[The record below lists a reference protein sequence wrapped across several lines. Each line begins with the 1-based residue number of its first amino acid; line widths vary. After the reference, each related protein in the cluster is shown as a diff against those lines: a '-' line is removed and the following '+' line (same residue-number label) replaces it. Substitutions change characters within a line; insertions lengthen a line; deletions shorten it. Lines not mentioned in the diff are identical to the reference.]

1 MKILSKASIVFLLF
15 FLTIKITAQNKSAE
29 ESKPDSLK
37 NVPLIGLSFRSI
49 GPALTGGRVVALA
62 VNPFDHNEYFVG
74 AGHGSLWKTVN
85 NGITFTPVFD
95 HEKAYAIGAVSID
108 PTNPNVV
115 WVGTGENDNQNNVI
129 YGDGVYKSEDGGK
142 TWKDMGI
149 KNSEQI
155 GGIVIDPKDP
165 NTVYVATYG
174 SLRKAGGD
182 RGIFK
187 TTDGGK
193 TWKNVL
199 FISKYTGCYEI
210 HVDPRYD
217 NLLYAVA
224 HQRMRK
230 LYTGVSGGP
239 ESGIYRSTDSG
250 TTWNKM
256 TQGLPSGDVGRIGLA
271 ISPVNPD
278 VLFAIVEAEK
288 DGGVYK
294 STDRGVSWTK
304 ESSYVSAYPFYFQK
318 LFCDTK
324 DVDRIYSM
332 DVFMKVSIDGG
343 KTWKNLG
350 EENKHVDNH
359 VLWIDPTN
367 NKHMIDGCDGGV
379 YDTYDQGK
387 NWAFKSNIPI
397 AEIYKVTTDNDTP
410 FYNVYGG
417 SQDNSSF
424 CGPSRTINTSGIT
437 NQDWFFTDGGDG
449 FQTQVDWK
457 NPNIIYSQSQFGGL
471 VRFDKKSGE
480 MLYIKPYDFSSDTSY
495 RFDWDAALLISKFD
509 NKRLYFG
516 GNKLF
521 RTDDRGDSWEVIS
534 PDLTRG
540 VPKEMQKLMD
550 HSWSVDDL
558 AHKSPMAQISTIA
571 ESPLDENLLFVGSG
585 DGLIHVTTD
594 GGKTWIKSST
604 AGLPEYARISQISA
618 SYFNRKVAYAACQNL
633 VDGDYKPY
641 LYKTTNGGDSW
652 FLHNG
657 NLPDTGSTYSIVQDD
672 VDKDLLFV
680 GTQFGVYFS
689 ADDGNEWIQLKNG
702 IPTEC
707 ITDMTIQRRE
717 HDLVASTFGRGI
729 YILDDYTPLRYLN
742 EDLTKEAAIFPIKDA
757 LMYIEANPFVLKG
770 VGFQGASFFSA
781 PNPPFGAVFT
791 YYLKNDIK
799 SLKEQRRDKEKKEQK
814 KGEDIK
820 YPSYQRLLSEK
831 EEPESYLLFTI
842 TDEQGNVI
850 RKLKTEAHKG
860 VNRIVWDFRYAPFNP
875 VSLKEPESNAE
886 HEFSQPDLGY
896 MVVPGKY
903 KVSLSKYEDG
913 KFTELVKPQ
922 EFTCKQLHNAT
933 LPAEDKFALDK
944 FNKKVADLTRAV
956 SGADAYRKYLDDK
969 IDYLEKAVI
978 EGADVPDSAYNTI
991 ISIKQE
997 LDAFNRKLN
1006 GNPLRTPYE
1015 GAAPTSLKDR
1025 IDLITSSLWTTTSA
1039 PTTTY
1044 IKSYDFAANQFGGLL
1059 NKLKSID
1066 DQVKAVESRLE
1077 KYGAP
1082 YTPGRFPVWE
1092 KDVQ

>member
-1 MKILSKASIVFLLF
+1 MKKMLKFHFIFFLI
-15 FLTIKITAQNKSAE
+15 FLTIKINAADSAADKSGT
-29 ESKPDSLK
+29 DSLK
-37 NVPLIGLSFRSI
+37 NIPLTGLKFRSI
-49 GPALTGGRVVALA
+49 GPAITGGRVVAIA
-62 VNPFDHNEYFVG
+62 VNPFNHSEYFVG
-74 AGHGSLWKTVN
+74 SGHGSLWKTAD
-85 NGITFTPVFD
+85 NGITFTPIFN
-95 HEKAYAIGAVSID
+95 HEGAYAIGAIAID

-115 WVGTGENDNQNNVI
+115 WVGTGENDNQDNVI
-129 YGDGVYKSEDGGK
+129 YGDGVYKSEDGGQ

-155 GGIVIDPKDP
+155 GGIVVDPKNP
-165 NTVYVATYG
+165 NTVYVAAYG

-210 HVDPRYD
+210 HMDPRYD

-239 ESGIYRSTDSG
+239 ESGIYRSTDAG
-250 TTWNKM
+250 TTWEKM
-256 TQGLPSGDVGRIGLA
+256 KQGLPTGNVGRIGMA

-278 VLFAIVEAEK
+278 VLFAIIEAEK
-288 DGGVYK
+288 NGGVYK

-304 ESSYVSAYPFYFQK
+304 ESSYVSTYPFYFQK

-324 DVDRIYSM
+324 DINRLYSM

-343 KTWKNLG
+343 KTWKKLG
-350 EENKHVDNH
+350 EKDKHVDNH
-359 VLWIDPTN
+359 VLWIDPSDN
-367 NKHMIDGCDGGV
+367 QHMIDGCDGGV
-379 YDTYDQGK
+379 YVTYDQGK
-387 NWAFKSNIPI
+387 HWGFKSNIPI

-410 FYNVYGG
+410 FYNVYAG
-417 SQDNSSF
+417 SQDNNSF
-424 CGPSRTINTSGIT
+424 GGPSRTISTSGIT
-437 NQDWFFTDGGDG
+437 NRDWFFTTSGDG

-457 NPNIIYSQSQFGGL
+457 NPNIIYAESQYAGL
-471 VRFDKKSGE
+471 VRYDKKSGE
-480 MLYIKPYDFSSDTSY
+480 QLYIRPYEFNTDTAY

-509 NKRLYFG
+509 NKRLYLG

-521 RTDDRGDSWEVIS
+521 RTDDRGDSWRVIS

-540 VPKEMQKLMD
+540 VPKEMQNLMD
-550 HSWSVDDL
+550 RSWSVDDL
-558 AHKSPMAQISTIA
+558 ARKGTMAQISTIA

-604 AGLPEYARISQISA
+604 PGLPKYARISQIIGSH
-618 SYFNRKVAYAACQNL
+618 FDKKIAYAACQNF

-641 LYKTTNGGDSW
+641 LFKTTDGGHSW
-652 FLHNG
+652 FLFNG
-657 NLPDTGSTYSIVQDD
+657 NLPDKGSTYTIAQDD
-672 VDKDLLFV
+672 VDKDLLFI
-680 GTQFGVYFS
+680 GTQFGVYFTV
-689 ADDGNEWIQLKNG
+689 DGGKEWIQLKNG

-707 ITDMTIQRRE
+707 VMDLTIQRRE
-717 HDLVASTFGRGI
+717 HDLVVSTFGRGI
-729 YILDDYTPLRYLN
+729 YILDNYTPLRYLKKDMN
-742 EDLTKEAAIFPIKDA
+742 KDAVIFPIKDA
-757 LMYIEANPFVLKG
+757 LMYIQSTPFGFKG
-770 VGFQGASFFSA
+770 IGFQGANFYSA

-799 SLKEQRRDKEKKEQK
+799 SLKEIRRDKEKKELK
-814 KGEDIK
+814 EKEDIK
-820 YPSYQRLLSEK
+820 YPSYKELLNEK
-831 EEPESYLLFTI
+831 EEPKSYLLFTI

-860 VNRIVWDFRYAPFNP
+860 VNRIVWNFRYAPFTA
-875 VSLKEPESNAE
+875 VSLKKPDNSVPWE
-886 HEFSQPDLGY
+886 QPDLGY

-903 KVSLSKYEDG
+903 KVSLSKFENG

-922 EFTCKQLHNAT
+922 EFVCRQLHNTT
-933 LPAEDKFALDK
+933 LPAKNKIALDK
-944 FNKKVADLTRAV
+944 FNEKVAKLTRAM
-956 SGADAYRKYLDDK
+956 SAADAFRKSLVNK
-969 IDYLEKAVI
+969 IAYMEKAVI
-978 EGADVPDSAYNTI
+978 EGANVPDDTYDSI
-991 ISIKQE
+991 ISIKKE
-997 LDAFNRKLN
+997 LDAFNRELN
-1006 GNPLRTPYE
+1006 GNPLLAQYE
-1015 GAAPTSLKDR
+1015 GATPTSLKDR

-1039 PTTTY
+1039 PTSTF
-1044 IKSYDFAANQFGGLL
+1044 IKSYDVAADQFGGLL
-1059 NKLKSID
+1059 TTLKSID
-1066 DQVKAVESRLE
+1066 NEVKTVESKLN

-1082 YTPGRFPVWE
+1082 YTPGRFPEWE
-1092 KDVQ
+1092 KGM

>member
-1 MKILSKASIVFLLF
+1 MKKMFKFPIIFFLF
-15 FLTIKITAQNKSAE
+15 FLTIKINAQ
-29 ESKPDSLK
+29 SKADKEPAKDSLK
-37 NVPLIGLSFRSI
+37 DIPLTGLNFRSI
-49 GPALTGGRVVALA
+49 GPAITGGRVVALA
-62 VNPFDHNEYFVG
+62 VNPFNHSEYFIG
-74 AGHGSLWKTVN
+74 SGHGSLWKTAD
-85 NGITFTPVFD
+85 NGITFNPVFN
-95 HEKAYAIGAVSID
+95 HEGAYAIGAIAID

-115 WVGTGENDNQNNVI
+115 WVGTGENDNQMNVI
-129 YGDGVYKSEDGGK
+129 YGDGVYKSEDGGQ

-155 GGIVIDPKDP
+155 GGIVVDPKNP
-165 NTVYVATYG
+165 NTVYVAAYG

-210 HVDPRYD
+210 HMDPRYD

-239 ESGIYRSTDSG
+239 ESGIYQSTDAG
-250 TTWNKM
+250 ATWNKM

-304 ESSYVSAYPFYFQK
+304 ESSYVSTYPFYFQK

-324 DVDRIYSM
+324 DINRLYSM

-350 EENKHVDNH
+350 EKDKHVDNH
-359 VLWIDPTN
+359 VLWIDPSDN
-367 NKHMIDGCDGGV
+367 QHMIDGCDGGV
-379 YDTYDQGK
+379 YVTYDQGK
-387 NWAFKSNIPI
+387 HWGFKSNIPI

-410 FYNVYGG
+410 FYNVYAG
-417 SQDNSSF
+417 SQDNNSF
-424 CGPSRTINTSGIT
+424 GGPSRTISTGGIT
-437 NQDWFFTDGGDG
+437 NRDWFFTTSGDG

-457 NPNIIYSQSQFGGL
+457 NPNIIYAESQYAGL
-471 VRFDKKSGE
+471 VLYDKKSGE
-480 MLYIKPYDFSSDTSY
+480 QLYIRPYEFNTDTAY

-509 NKRLYFG
+509 NKRLYLG

-521 RTDDRGDSWEVIS
+521 RTNDRGDTWEAIS

-540 VPKEMQKLMD
+540 VPKEMQNLMD
-550 HSWSVDDL
+550 RSWSVDDL
-558 AHKSPMAQISTIA
+558 ARKGTMAQISTIA

-594 GGKTWIKSST
+594 GGKSWIKSST
-604 AGLPEYARISQISA
+604 PGLPEYARISQIIA
-618 SYFNRKVAYAACQNL
+618 SHFDKKIAYAACQNF

-641 LYKTTNGGDSW
+641 LYKTTDGGHSW
-652 FLHNG
+652 FLFNG
-657 NLPDTGSTYSIVQDD
+657 NLPQKGSTYTIAQDD
-672 VDKDLLFV
+672 VDKNLLFI
-680 GTQFGVYFS
+680 GTQFGVYFTV
-689 ADDGNEWIQLKNG
+689 DGGKDWIQLKNG

-707 ITDMTIQRRE
+707 VMDLTIQRRE
-717 HDLVASTFGRGI
+717 HDLIVSTFGRGI
-729 YILDDYTPLRYLN
+729 YILDDYTPLRYLKDN
-742 EDLTKEAAIFPIKDA
+742 INKEAVIFPIKDA
-757 LMYIEANPFVLKG
+757 LMYIQSTPFGFKG
-770 VGFQGASFFSA
+770 IGFQGASFYSA

-799 SLKEQRRDKEKKEQK
+799 SIKEKRRYKEKKELK
-814 KGEDIK
+814 EKEDIK
-820 YPSYQRLLSEK
+820 YPSYQEILGEK
-831 EEPESYLLFTI
+831 EEPESYLLFTV
-842 TDEQGNVI
+842 TDDQGNVI
-850 RKLKTEAHKG
+850 RKLKAEAHKG
-860 VNRIVWDFRYAPFNP
+860 VNRIVWNFRYAPFTP
-875 VSLKEPESNAE
+875 VSLKKPDNSIPWE
-886 HEFSQPDLGY
+886 QPDLGY

-903 KVSLSKYEDG
+903 KVSLSKFEDG

-922 EFTCKQLHNAT
+922 EFVCKLLHNST
-933 LPAEDKFALDK
+933 LPEPNEEELNK
-944 FNKKVADLTRAV
+944 FNNDVAKLTRAM
-956 SGADAYRKYLDDK
+956 SGADAFRKSLVDK
-969 IDYLEKAVI
+969 IAYMEKAVI
-978 EGADVPDSAYNTI
+978 EGANVPDDTYDSI
-991 ISIKQE
+991 ISIKKE
-997 LDAFNRKLN
+997 LDTFNRRLN
-1006 GNPLRTPYE
+1006 GDPLLANYE

-1025 IDLITSSLWTTTSA
+1025 IDLITSSLWTTISA
-1039 PTTTY
+1039 PTTTF
-1044 IKSYDFAANQFGGLL
+1044 IQSYNVAAEQFGELL
-1059 NKLKSID
+1059 TRLKSID
-1066 DQVKAVESRLE
+1066 NEVKTIESKLE

-1082 YTPGRFPVWE
+1082 YTPGRFPVW
-1092 KDVQ
+1092 KKGMQ